1 VVGELV
7 GGAVDV
13 CGDEEIALDA
23 AFRGGPGILV
33 IGGTGSNVVGRCGD
47 GTKLTAGG
55 WGPAIGDEGSGFW
68 IGKEAVRQAFWA
80 LDREVKTDLLEWMRV
95 AWGVGDVEA
104 IVAFANTRPEPDF
117 AALAPMVVALAE
129 AGDSVAERVLLRAG
143 VELAEQVEVV
153 WKKMRRHGEW
163 RGAVA
168 YTGGVVEKV
177 ALVREG
183 MRRRIEARCVGLRV
197 MGGVVALEG
206 ALWRARGTVMH
217 AGIGTRDE
225 WG

>member
-1 VVGELV
+1 
-7 GGAVDV
+7 
-13 CGDEEIALDA
+13 
-23 AFRGGPGILV
+23 
-33 IGGTGSNVVGRCGD
+33 
-47 GTKLTAGG
+47 
-55 WGPAIGDEGSGFW
+55 
-68 IGKEAVRQAFWA
+68 
-80 LDREVKTDLLEWMRV
+80 
-95 AWGVGDVEA
+95 
-104 IVAFANTRPEPDF
+104 
-117 AALAPMVVALAE
+117 MVVALAE